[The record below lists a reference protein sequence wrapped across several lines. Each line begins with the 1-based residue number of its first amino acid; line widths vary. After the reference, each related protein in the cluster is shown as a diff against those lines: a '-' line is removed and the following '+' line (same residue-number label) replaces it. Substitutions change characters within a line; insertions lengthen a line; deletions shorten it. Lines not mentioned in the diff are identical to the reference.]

1 MKTFLIESLILKTI
15 TDPIKIEVDHT
26 ERGHKADRIST
37 ILLLMTLSK
46 RTRNMNVRKN
56 HIIKTGKIKPNVFI
70 ILIKEAN
77 NHIVVVVTKVKET
90 CDLNVVVNTKRTND
104 HSVNTTKILVC
115 PVEEEAVIKATKSLS
130 TVMIST
136 CHETTEEEIS
146 KGLGTTMTVIILN
159 LADKIE
165 AGTKDNN
172 SLLVQ
177 ILTTK
182 KRNSLLK
189 TKPELKTVPS
199 ILKQEA
205 REIED
210 KRGKEEGK

>member
-1 MKTFLIESLILKTI
+1 MKAFLIESPILKTI

-37 ILLLMTLSK
+37 ILLLMILSK

-77 NHIVVVVTKVKET
+77 NHIVVVVTKMKET
-90 CDLNVVVNTKRTND
+90 CDLNVVINTKKTND
-104 HSVNTTKILVC
+104 HSVNTTKILVS
-115 PVEEEAVIKATKSLS
+115 PVEEEAVILVTKSLN

-146 KGLGTTMTVIILN
+146 QGLGMTMTVIIMN

-177 ILTTK
+177 IFTT
-182 KRNSLLK
+182 NSLLK

-210 KRGKEEGK
+210 KRGKE